1 MKYKKGL
8 STIIVTVLLVG
19 LSLAIVGIV
28 WGVVNGMVKKQL
40 GSTESCFNIYG
51 KVSING
57 LYTCYN
63 RTDSKTHFS
72 INIGDIN
79 VDKVIVAI
87 LSTGNT
93 KTFTITNDAQ
103 TIENLANYGSTGF
116 GIDSIILPGKNSGQT
131 YIAQGFPDVP
141 GVIKI
146 SPVIK

>member
-72 INIGDIN
+72 INIGDII
-79 VDKVIVAI
+79 VEKVIVAI
-87 LSTGNT
+87 SSAGQT

-103 TIENLANYGSTGF
+103 AVTDLANYGSTGF
-116 GIDSIILPGKNSGQT
+116 GTDLINLPGKNSGKT
-131 YIAQGFPDVP
+131 YIAQGLSDIPDE
-141 GVIKI
+141 IKI
-146 SPVIK
+146 APV